1 MNNFSL
7 TAIVPYF
14 NEKLTLE
21 ESVNRLNKIKIIE
34 KIILVDDC
42 SIDDSKI
49 IGQIL
54 SDKIQK
60 VVYKKTTKNLGKG
73 GAVLFSLTDIE
84 TSHVV
89 IHDADLE
96 YDPNDIY
103 EMFNINEDNN
113 SIVIGSRFLNNK
125 TKRLQNMGLT
135 LNLIEI
141 FSTRLFNK
149 IFNTSLT
156 DIGSCYKLIPY
167 NFLIETTFKE
177 KGFFLE
183 IEFLSKFLE
192 NGGKILEVPIN
203 YFGRSKLEGKKNNI
217 KIMIKFYF
225 KVLSLGFKK
234 FKF

>member
-1 MNNFSL
+1 
-7 TAIVPYF
+7 
-14 NEKLTLE
+14 
-21 ESVNRLNKIKIIE
+21 
-34 KIILVDDC
+34 
-42 SIDDSKI
+42 
-49 IGQIL
+49 
-54 SDKIQK
+54 
-60 VVYKKTTKNLGKG
+60 
-73 GAVLFSLTDIE
+73 
-84 TSHVV
+84 
-89 IHDADLE
+89 
-96 YDPNDIY
+96 
-103 EMFNINEDNN
+103 
-113 SIVIGSRFLNNK
+113 
-125 TKRLQNMGLT
+125 MGLT

-156 DIGSCYKLIPY
+156 DIGSCYKLIY

-225 KVLSLGFKK
+225 KVLSLGFKNSN
-234 FKF
+234 FNFTMSCLFF